1 MTKQLIH
8 IEDILNE
15 RGFYISTT
23 VGTSMYPMLRNRRD
37 TVVIRPVTGKLKKYD
52 IPLYRRGDDY
62 VLHRIIG
69 NSEQGYVICGDNCLH
84 REYGITDNEIIG
96 VLSEVIRGSKQV
108 NMNGVG
114 YKCYCRIW
122 VACYPVRYIVKLIYM
137 LLKRVKLWI
146 LG

>member
-69 NSEQGYVICGDNCLH
+69 NSEQGYVICVDN
-84 REYGITDNEIIG
+84 
-96 VLSEVIRGSKQV
+96 
-108 NMNGVG
+108 
-114 YKCYCRIW
+114 
-122 VACYPVRYIVKLIYM
+122 
-137 LLKRVKLWI
+137 
-146 LG
+146 